1 MTLTLKE
8 TIGQINEMAKEN
20 FEVAEW
26 MLDVV
31 NNTAGTSFG
40 WLNGRVVMFD
50 NPDASTAEK
59 YMHCRDAYETLAK
72 DEEVA
77 IVPAVYDIAYELR
90 ADGGFICWIEVI
102 KTEQCRKQRKEE

>member
-1 MTLTLKE
+1 MTLKE
-8 TIGQINEMAKEN
+8 AIGQINEVAKED

-31 NNTAGTSFG
+31 NNSVETSFG

-72 DEEVA
+72 DEDFV
-77 IVPAVYDIAYELR
+77 IVPTVYDVAYEPFGDGECVCRIELR
-90 ADGGFICWIEVI
+90 
-102 KTEQCRKQRKEE
+102 KN